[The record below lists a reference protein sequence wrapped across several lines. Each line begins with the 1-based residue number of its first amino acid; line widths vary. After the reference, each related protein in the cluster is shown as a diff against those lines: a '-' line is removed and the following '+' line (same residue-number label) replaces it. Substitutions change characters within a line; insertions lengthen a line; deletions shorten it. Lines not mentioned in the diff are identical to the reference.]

1 LPSRSHGAR
10 AGVTADAPGGESA
23 VLDREKP
30 LSWSTEQREVES
42 LRTSMDKFDRMD
54 YDSHTK
60 VRLNAL
66 YMCSNKSLWPRRLS
80 VVCL

>member
-1 LPSRSHGAR
+1 M
-10 AGVTADAPGGESA
+10 
-23 VLDREKP
+23 LDREKP

-80 VVCL
+80 VVYVCDCTRGGDRCQLFAEPIF